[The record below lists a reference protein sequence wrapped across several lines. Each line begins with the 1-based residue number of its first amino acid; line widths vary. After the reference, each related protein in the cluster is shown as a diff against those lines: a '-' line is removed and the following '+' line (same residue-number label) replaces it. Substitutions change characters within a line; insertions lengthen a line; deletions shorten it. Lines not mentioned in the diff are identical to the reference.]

1 MFVGW
6 MVMGFLVWVEVAMG
20 RFPVDFVSEGAIHLP
35 IYVDIQ
41 KRDVTFFFCF
51 LYIVVDTIHVV

>member
-1 MFVGW
+1 
-6 MVMGFLVWVEVAMG
+6 MG

-41 KRDVTFFFCF
+41 KREVTFFFYFHCE
-51 LYIVVDTIHVV
+51 LYIVMDTIQVV